1 MTRISQSDQALLL
14 LRARLQELGRARRT
28 TGAVQS
34 AGKQPAPVTAQG
46 RLVALK
52 EIEGLSEDD
61 RHRLFVRSLMLEAF
75 GEAFANDAKFLT
87 LAEDVFRVLSSSDDG
102 RQLLRLA
109 IEQL

>member
-14 LRARLQELGRARRT
+14 LRARLQEMGRARRT

-52 EIEGLSEDD
+52 EMEGLSEDD
-61 RHRLFVRSLMLEAF
+61 RHRLFVCGLMIEAF
-75 GEAFANDAKFLT
+75 GEAFANDAKFLAV
-87 LAEDVFRVLSSSDDG
+87 AEDVFLVLSSSDEG
-102 RQLLRLA
+102 KLLLRRA
-109 IEQL
+109 FEQM